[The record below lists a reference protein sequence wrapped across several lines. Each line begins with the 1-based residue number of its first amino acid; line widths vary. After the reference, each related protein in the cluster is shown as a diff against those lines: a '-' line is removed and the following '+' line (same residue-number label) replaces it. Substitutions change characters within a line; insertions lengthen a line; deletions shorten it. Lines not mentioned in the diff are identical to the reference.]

1 MATKAFLIAL
11 AVIAAVAAPA
21 LGEDFIVGDDNGW
34 KNNNFDYAAWAQ
46 SKEFHVGDRL
56 VFKYSPGSHNVFKV
70 DGAGFK
76 DCKKPVGSEPFKSG
90 NDVIELKQEGK
101 KWYICGV
108 GDHCSA
114 GGMKLVINVLPAGAV
129 VGAPSQPPNSPPT
142 PSSPAP
148 SAASDIAASKF
159 AAWTFAAVCGVL
171 FFMFLA

>member
-56 VFKYSPGSHNVFKV
+56 VFKYTPGSHNVFKV

-76 DCKKPVGSEPFKSG
+76 DCKPPLGSDPLKSG
-90 NDVIELKQEGK
+90 NDAIELKQEGK

-108 GDHCSA
+108 GDHCNA
-114 GGMKLVINVLPAGAV
+114 GGMKLVINVLPAGGA
-129 VGAPSQPPNSPPT
+129 GAPSQPPTSPPT

-159 AAWTFAAVCGVL
+159 AAWSFAALCGVL